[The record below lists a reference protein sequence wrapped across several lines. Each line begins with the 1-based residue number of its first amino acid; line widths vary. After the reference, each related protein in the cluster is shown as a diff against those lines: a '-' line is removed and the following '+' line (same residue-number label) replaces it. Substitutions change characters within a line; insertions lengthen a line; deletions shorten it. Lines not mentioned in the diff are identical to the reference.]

1 MTDTDKEIAEDLRC
15 PFCDE
20 SEFDKYGLKLH
31 LQLWCDEYKNLTIP
45 KGVIVLASLD
55 SRRKQKP
62 ITPLDREASLKVCR
76 GIGRNISHRTWQKK
90 DKWKVGG

>member
-1 MTDTDKEIAEDLRC
+1 MTDTAKEIADLEPEDLRC

-45 KGVIVLASLD
+45 KGVIVLASCD
-55 SRRKQKP
+55 ARRRKP
-62 ITPLDREASLKVCR
+62 
-76 GIGRNISHRTWQKK
+76 
-90 DKWKVGG
+90 